1 MGQACR
7 RGLPAQPG
15 DEAAE
20 EQLVLAGSLPV
31 SLSTLPF
38 SPSPRQ
44 QPLVSASTWPWMLG
58 AELKQEDLGAMEAGS
73 GVSAKLFS

>member
-15 DEAAE
+15 DDKAAE
-20 EQLVLAGSLPV
+20 EQLVLAGSLPA

-58 AELKQEDLGAMEAGS
+58 AELKQEDWGLCKAFLLDFIIL
-73 GVSAKLFS
+73 V